1 MLIRYVMCVLALLV
15 GISAFAETPSPIV
28 REEAKLTVNGVEE
41 IWRLEWASAPSP
53 FCSPDEPDI
62 WSTCPCAGFAFGERG
77 NLVLVRQR
85 PGHEPERLSLGALF
99 TGDLDGPA
107 DAGEAVLRRWDV
119 EEKDL
124 KEGQSPGFASKVRAR
139 PVARVMRFQ
148 DYDHDGKAT
157 EFAFQVGTLP
167 CGKKMSVVVGIS
179 GRNPRLHVF
188 GTVEQGGK
196 PLVLQAYHWE
206 ALLKA
211 KAPIKVVDWVCGDHG
226 SDTETELE
234 LSADGN
240 GIHATRSE
248 YQCKKNGSRGRL
260 VKNEGL

>member
-1 MLIRYVMCVLALLV
+1 MLIKYVMCLLALLV

-53 FCSPDEPDI
+53 VCSADEPDI

-85 PGHEPERLSLGALF
+85 PGQEQERLSLSQLF
-99 TGDLDGPA
+99 TGQLDGPA

-139 PVARVMRFQ
+139 QAARVMRFE

-167 CGKKMSVVVGIS
+167 CGKKMNVVIGIS
-179 GRNPRLHVF
+179 DRNSRLHVF
-188 GTVEQGGK
+188 SSVERPDK
-196 PLVLQAYHWE
+196 PLILQASHWE

-211 KAPIKVVDWVCGDHG
+211 KAPVKVVDWACGDHG

-234 LSADGN
+234 LSADEK
-240 GIHATRSE
+240 GIHATKTE
-248 YQCKKNGSRGRL
+248 YQCKKNGTRGRL
-260 VKNEGL
+260 VSKEGL